1 MQGIELEATLKP
13 AAQLTPDTTMNQ
25 NLTGATRLN
34 FIVSDPIA
42 QVKAPGGV
50 TKAFA
55 DIRHDGILVPVQ
67 VDSLNLD
74 AFLKVADRLKNL
86 DGIVVT
92 VPHKFACFSHCRSV
106 SDRAGF
112 LGAVNIMRRRKD
124 GGWHGDMVDGLGFVG
139 AVRNK
144 GYDPRGKRALLVGAG
159 GAGSA
164 IAMALIEA
172 DVGELAIHDSDIARR
187 DSLIARL
194 KTLGRANIAAGFPDP
209 GGYDLVGNATPA
221 GMKAGDP
228 LPIDITKLARTS
240 FVGCVITVPAVPPLI
255 KAARRLGCPTSTG
268 TDMYNALQG
277 SMLDFLLADD
287 VSA

>member
-1 MQGIELEATLKP
+1 M
-13 AAQLTPDTTMNQ
+13 MNV

-34 FIVSDPIA
+34 IIVGDPIA

-55 DIRHDGILVPVQ
+55 DIHHDGVLVPVQ
-67 VDSLNLD
+67 VAPEDLNAL
-74 AFLKVADRLKNL
+74 LSVADRLKNL

-124 GGWHGDMVDGLGFVG
+124 GGWHGDMVDGFGFVG
-139 AVRNK
+139 ALRNK

-164 IAMALIEA
+164 IAMALVEA
-172 DVGELAIHDSDIARR
+172 DVGELAIHDGDIARR
-187 DSLIARL
+187 DDLIARL
-194 KTLGRANIAAGFPDP
+194 KTLGRATIVAGSSNPA
-209 GGYDLVGNATPA
+209 GYDLVGNATPA
-221 GMKAGDP
+221 GMKTDDP
-228 LPIDITKLARTS
+228 LPIDVTNLAPTS

-255 KAARRLGCPTSTG
+255 EAARRLGCPTSTG

-277 SMLDFLLADD
+277 SMLDFLLADEAS
-287 VSA
+287 V

>member
-1 MQGIELEATLKP
+1 MWDKA
-13 AAQLTPDTTMNQ
+13 MNQ
-25 NLTGATRLN
+25 TLTGATRLN
-34 FIVSDPIA
+34 IIVGDPIA
-42 QVKAPGGV
+42 QVKAPAGM

-55 DIRHDGILVPVQ
+55 DRGYDGILVPVQ
-67 VDSLNLD
+67 VDPRDLGALL
-74 AFLKVADRLKNL
+74 AVADNLKNL

-92 VPHKFACFSHCRSV
+92 VPHKFACFKHCRST
-106 SDRAGF
+106 SDRASF

-139 AVRNK
+139 AVRHR

-164 IAMALIEA
+164 IAMALVEA
-172 DVGELAIHDSDIARR
+172 DVSELAIHDGDTARR
-187 DSLIARL
+187 DNLIARL
-194 KTLGRANIAAGFPDP
+194 RSLDRASIVAGSSDP
-209 GGYDLVGNATPA
+209 SGYDLVANATPA
-221 GMKAGDP
+221 GMKAGDR

-255 KAARRLGCPTSTG
+255 EAARRFGCLTSTG

-277 SMLDFLLADD
+277 SMLDFLLADTG
-287 VSA
+287 